1 MSLKG
6 EPGEGIMKGI
16 CALLIDRTIIL
27 AAIVLCAVS
36 SDVFSQTVIENPGV
50 PVSKTAGRTIALKEI
65 LKITDESGE
74 FFFKS
79 PSSMKEGPDG
89 SLYLRDNEQI
99 LRFDKNGKFVRNY
112 FKKGQ
117 GPGEMTYAI
126 GLFPTQAG
134 LCVQASGPQK
144 LVWFDDAGKLLKE
157 PSVRPKGR
165 MSMNLL
171 GILDAKYIFSGTEFP
186 RISGEPQYVDNPY
199 SLLAWTEGSD
209 EPKVLSAFPV
219 NSYIVTSGSGGGGMM
234 SIASFMAV
242 PFGSKSFVVVHT
254 CEYLVKLFDLESNAV
269 VRTFSRKYE
278 RVESPPPS
286 AEDKKPVMIIN
297 NKQISNPRQK
307 YLNDIS
313 KVIARGDKIWVV
325 TSTKDAKKG
334 RLIDVFDAA
343 GKYVDAFFLNIPTG
357 QYAIFG
363 ENLYTA
369 EKLPDE
375 TYVIKKYSIEWR
387 E

>member
-1 MSLKG
+1 
-6 EPGEGIMKGI
+6 MKTGQRRG
-16 CALLIDRTIIL
+16 APRAFIIGL
-27 AAIVLCAVS
+27 AAVLSICTSPVLGQA
-36 SDVFSQTVIENPGV
+36 VIENPSA
-50 PVSKTAGRTIALKEI
+50 PASRTAGRTISFKEI

-74 FFFKS
+74 FFFKY
-79 PSSMKEGPDG
+79 PRIMAEGPDG
-89 SLYLRDNEQI
+89 SFYVQDNEQI
-99 LRFDKNGKFVRNY
+99 LRFDPNGKFVRNY

-117 GPGEMTYAI
+117 GPGEMTYAM
-126 GLFPTQAG
+126 GLFATSAG

-144 LVWFDDAGKLLKE
+144 LIWFDDTGKLLKE
-157 PSVRPKGR
+157 PSPRPKGR
-165 MSMNLL
+165 MSMILL
-171 GILDAKYIFSGTEFP
+171 GILNGKYIFSGTEFP

-199 SLLAWTEGSD
+199 SLMAWTEASA
-209 EPKVLSAFPV
+209 EPNVLSAFPV

-254 CEYLVKLFDLESNAV
+254 CEYLVKLFDFESNAV

-313 KVIARGDKIWVV
+313 KIIARGDKIWVV
-325 TSTKDAKKG
+325 TSTKDTKKG

-363 ENLYTA
+363 KNLYTA

-375 TYVIKKYSIEWR
+375 TYAIKKYAIEWKD
-387 E
+387 